1 MAIAINPRYAYFTKP
16 PINYHN
22 TKCFTTISDP
32 LMIPAPNSP
41 ITFVIQSDNTYIN
54 FAESYLRFKLKL
66 CLANGDNLPQ
76 ATDNHVCFIPNIFHS
91 LFGQVRVRVNDFLV
105 SPSSDLYAF
114 KAFIEE
120 TFSLTKEK
128 EQWAALTCFF
138 NDVGQQNT
146 FDNNNPNWAGRAGF
160 SNRSRWIELSGYLCV
175 DFLKNSRNILPNSK
189 IEITLFPKPAAFV
202 IQHDND
208 AALDGMQ
215 FEYRTAGH
223 QFFVRRE
230 EINVATALAIEAR
243 LGKEAAEMYYPFAA
257 VRPFHLTNGIFNYHV
272 DDIWGNQ
279 MPTKLIV
286 AFVPTENFNGN
297 FLTSPFWFNPTVHI
311 EAIEFFKNSV
321 RVGLQRTC
329 QINIAAH
336 SSDRHVGY
344 RELMNT
350 VYGGNSTADQGL
362 PFSLDD
368 WCRGYFF
375 YGIDLTPDADDGG
388 AHRYPV
394 EQGSISIQ
402 VKFRQALPQALQMLV
417 YSQFQENMT
426 VNKSRGVTT
435 IINV

>member
-175 DFLKNSRNILPNSK
+175 DF
-189 IEITLFPKPAAFV
+189 
-202 IQHDND
+202 
-208 AALDGMQ
+208 
-215 FEYRTAGH
+215 
-223 QFFVRRE
+223 
-230 EINVATALAIEAR
+230 
-243 LGKEAAEMYYPFAA
+243 
-257 VRPFHLTNGIFNYHV
+257 
-272 DDIWGNQ
+272 
-279 MPTKLIV
+279 
-286 AFVPTENFNGN
+286 
-297 FLTSPFWFNPTVHI
+297 
-311 EAIEFFKNSV
+311 
-321 RVGLQRTC
+321 
-329 QINIAAH
+329 
-336 SSDRHVGY
+336 
-344 RELMNT
+344 
-350 VYGGNSTADQGL
+350 
-362 PFSLDD
+362 
-368 WCRGYFF
+368 
-375 YGIDLTPDADDGG
+375 
-388 AHRYPV
+388 
-394 EQGSISIQ
+394 
-402 VKFRQALPQALQMLV
+402 
-417 YSQFQENMT
+417 
-426 VNKSRGVTT
+426 
-435 IINV
+435 